1 MMTTEMETVAA
12 ALAAP
17 AAGLAWKRIAE
28 ALEEEIRAGQHAV
41 GALLPPSAVL
51 AERFGV
57 HRHTVRQAFK
67 HLAEKGLVSVERGRG
82 TEVLAQRFPY
92 RIGRRV
98 SLRTNF
104 GAAGIAVTGRIIS
117 AIRESANPI
126 VAEALEIAPGSEVHV
141 VRTLSLADQV
151 PVSTGLHY
159 LDMARFP
166 DFPERLAQN
175 GASMS
180 AAFASAGIPDYLRLS
195 TRLSARIASNEESAL
210 LALAAGSPVLQSIGV
225 DALPDHRPIQFV
237 VSVFAGPRMEM
248 IIEPLAESPAP

>member
-1 MMTTEMETVAA
+1 MMTSEMET
-12 ALAAP
+12 LPAP
-17 AAGLAWKRIAE
+17 APSLAWKRIAE
-28 ALEEEIRAGQHAV
+28 SLEEEIRAGQHAV

-117 AIRESANPI
+117 ADRESANPI
-126 VAEALEIAPGSEVHV
+126 VAEALEIAPGSPVHV
-141 VRTLSLADQV
+141 IRTVSLADRV

-159 LDMARFP
+159 LDMNRFP
-166 DFPERLAQN
+166 DFPDRLDQN
-175 GASMS
+175 GVSMS

-210 LALAAGSPVLQSIGV
+210 LALPAGSPVLQSIGL
-225 DALPDHRPIQFV
+225 DALPDQTPIQLV
-237 VSVFAGPRMEM
+237 VGVFAGPRMEM
-248 IIEPLAESPAP
+248 IIEPLAEPPAS

>member
-1 MMTTEMETVAA
+1 MMTTEMETA
-12 ALAAP
+12 ALAASAP
-17 AAGLAWKRIAE
+17 SLAWKRIAE
-28 ALEEEIRAGQHAV
+28 ALEEEIRSGHHAV
-41 GALLPPSAVL
+41 GALLPPSAIL

-117 AIRESANPI
+117 ATRGSANPM
-126 VAEALEIAPGSEVHV
+126 VAEALEIAPGSAVHV

-159 LDMARFP
+159 LDIARFP
-166 DFPERLAQN
+166 DFPDRLERS

-180 AAFASAGIPDYLRLS
+180 AAFASVGIPDYLRLS

-210 LALAAGSPVLQSIGV
+210 LALPAGSPVLQSIGL
-225 DALPDHRPIQFV
+225 DALPDQTPIQLV
-237 VSVFAGPRMEM
+237 VGAFAGPRMEM
-248 IIEPLAESPAP
+248 IIEPLADPDAS